1 MDTEGTYILSGII
14 QGPLPPGP
22 DGREQLQQFNDKL
35 LKSGIALS
43 LRIDGPNFSLLAADR
58 PIETDAVTASE
69 IEGMMEAALGSMLEI
84 FPEGMRMAVMS
95 TLRSRVFLV
104 DRDHQAVYVV
114 SFPGVIKVESAAIK
128 AKLLPR
134 ARRLSFKHKAL
145 FVAGALLFLGL
156 AFWASTRWIDYSP
169 VFQQVALN
177 FKGNKLEEMRLNVKA
192 LRDVVTVEK
201 SDMSSLRKVVKLKV
215 ARGSGWAFA
224 ADEKNPAAAQ
234 IRAALFERRYL
245 KVTFFDITGNIVLD
259 RDGKVLERALRLADL
274 NAAEVISVEILLPEG
289 LPIAEIVI
297 AP

>member
-1 MDTEGTYILSGII
+1 MDTEGTYILSGIV

-35 LKSGIALS
+35 SKSGIALS

-58 PIETDAVTASE
+58 PVETDVVTASE
-69 IEGMMEAALGSMLEI
+69 IEGVMEAALGSLLEG
-84 FPEGMRMAVMS
+84 FPEGMRISVMS
-95 TLRSRVFLV
+95 TIRSRVFLG
-104 DRDHQAVYVV
+104 DREHQAVYVV
-114 SFPGVIKVESAAIK
+114 SFPGVIKVESAAVK

-145 FVAGALLFLGL
+145 FVAVSFLMLGL
-156 AFWASTRWIDYSP
+156 AFWASTRWIDYGP
-169 VFQQVALN
+169 VFRQVALN
-177 FKGNKLEEMRLNVKA
+177 FKGNKLEEIRLNVEA

-215 ARGSGWAFA
+215 ARGTGWVFA
-224 ADEKNPAAAQ
+224 ADDKNPAAAQ

-274 NAAEVISVEILLPEG
+274 NAAEVISVEIPLPEG
-289 LPIAEIVI
+289 LPIAEIVF